1 MKKPVTNMEEA
12 GLQPERNED
21 KPGKTE
27 KNEERDFLNNERQNQ
42 ILQILEQKGEV
53 QLQQLKDIF
62 PDVSVMTLRR
72 DLISLE
78 NNGHAIRTYGGAVS
92 VKKLAGNLGEE
103 NAYSAREM
111 ENMAAK
117 MKIAEYA
124 VGMVEKGRSV
134 YFDAGTTVM
143 CLAKALSDDNFSI
156 ITSGINIALELI
168 NKAKVSVVTL
178 GGLVNRNT
186 LSTSGP
192 NALSLLDAINI
203 DVAFMAASGFSLESG
218 FTVANIYECEL
229 KRKVVKEARK
239 TIMLMD
245 SGKINKNMPFTYTGL
260 ENIDIW
266 VCEKELPSEI
276 EEEARKQGVTII
288 TSKETKIARSS

>member
-1 MKKPVTNMEEA
+1 M
-12 GLQPERNED
+12 
-21 KPGKTE
+21 
-27 KNEERDFLNNERQNQ
+27 NNERQNQ

-53 QLQQLKDIF
+53 HLQQLKDIF
-62 PDVSVMTLRR
+62 PGVSMMTLRR

-78 NNGHAIRTYGGAVS
+78 NDGHAIRTHGGAVS
-92 VKKLAGNLGEE
+92 VKKFAGNLGEE
-103 NAYSAREM
+103 NAYSARET
-111 ENMAAK
+111 ENKAAK
-117 MKIAEYA
+117 MKIAEIA

-143 CLAKALSDDNFSI
+143 CLAKALPDENFSI

-168 NKAKVSVVTL
+168 NKMKVSVVNL

-192 NALSLLDAINI
+192 NALSLLDTVNI

-229 KRKVVKEARK
+229 KRKIVKKARK
-239 TIMLMD
+239 IIMLMD
-245 SGKINKNMPFTYTGL
+245 SGKINKNMPFTYGSL
-260 ENIDIW
+260 DDIDIW
-266 VCEKELPSEI
+266 VCEKELPREI
-276 EEEARKQGVTII
+276 EEEARKQGVKII
-288 TSKETKIARSS
+288 TSKETQTAKSLQEGSYEQ